1 MLTRHRLSITLAIF
15 ILIMALSITAVAQEG
30 EEVEVK
36 ARVRGHI
43 LIEVE
48 SGDEITFEVDPIDNP
63 EDTASTELLVKTNAR
78 RYTIAATIGDF
89 NIGGDYDLVQNEKFS
104 VRSTAPG
111 SGRGIGSWEVP
122 QGRELTI
129 LQGEDGRT
137 TGEVTVVEYKLQV
150 DFSVPPGEGKLVIA
164 YTAMAAF

>member
-1 MLTRHRLSITLAIF
+1 MLTRHRLSITLVIF
-15 ILIMALSITAVAQEG
+15 VLIMALGISAVAQKG

-43 LIEVE
+43 LIEVK

-78 RYTIAATIGDF
+78 RYTIVATIGDF
-89 NIGGDYDLVQNEKFS
+89 NIGDYDLIQNEKFS
-104 VRSTAPG
+104 VRSKAPG
-111 SGRGIGSWEVP
+111 SGRDIGSWEVP
-122 QGRELTI
+122 QRGELTI

-137 TGEVTVVEYKLQV
+137 TGELTVVEYKLQV
-150 DFSVPPGEGKLVIA
+150 DFSVPPGEGTLVIA